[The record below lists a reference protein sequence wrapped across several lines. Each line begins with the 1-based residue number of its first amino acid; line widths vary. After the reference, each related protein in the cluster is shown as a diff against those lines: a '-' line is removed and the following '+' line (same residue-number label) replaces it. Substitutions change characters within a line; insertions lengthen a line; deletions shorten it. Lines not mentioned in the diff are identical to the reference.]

1 MESGCLVELVLGC
14 KKYVDLVLSI
24 GEHANLNRP
33 DFLISLLLFTSSA
46 VILPPNFDLLDL
58 MFHQFFIPNQVNN
71 NFARL
76 CNSQDFLLAY
86 KFDCQH
92 FRVYFGLVE
101 QDGGRVVVDGQEAK
115 CTVLELK
122 DGVVAAVDLGEPLG
136 TAAAGYLY

>member
-1 MESGCLVELVLGC
+1 MILFVLSC
-14 KKYVDLVLSI
+14 EEDVDLVLLIS
-24 GEHANLNRP
+24 EHANLNRP
-33 DFLISLLLFTSSA
+33 DFLISLLLFNSFA
-46 VILPPNFDLLDL
+46 AILPPNPDLLDL